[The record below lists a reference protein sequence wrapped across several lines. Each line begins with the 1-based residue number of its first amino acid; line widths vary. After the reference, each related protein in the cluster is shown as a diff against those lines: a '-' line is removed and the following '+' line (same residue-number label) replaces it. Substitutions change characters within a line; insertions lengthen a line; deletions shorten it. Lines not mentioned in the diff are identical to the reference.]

1 MLRLYIPTLPP
12 FSNSYLRWNKTRNTC
27 SRQNALMS
35 TPFLLETREAFKLRT
50 VWWFVEDVTVLGILY
65 AHAQQTYRLQEHPRV
80 TRITNAPIYPL
91 PSHNI
96 HGHRTPP
103 ISILNVLPIDQTTV
117 DTILWD
123 ILINKM
129 PSIPIPHRDHHSP
142 SADWTGNKYH
152 ARRSNIPGQQHNY
165 SNVIQNHALQDWQ
178 CLESGSLDNKLITI
192 LIDTG
197 SSISLMDKQVYY
209 SFSLVPPLQ
218 PTPSSVSSIDD
229 KPLVALGK
237 TAISIAINEAMFQV
251 QLVVTRNV
259 LFSEVLRIDFLR
271 IHGWVISFPTNQLYL
286 TNPSPKPVDSSVNT
300 NHLHNTHTHHPC
312 THLTHTSHTHASLS
326 TPNRPSPIISIEP
339 VTIPARTNII
349 MTTPCA
355 HPRSIAYLSHH
366 SNILLTNQFNT
377 HV

>member
-50 VWWFVEDVTVLGILY
+50 IWWFVEDVTVLGILY

-165 SNVIQNHALQDWQ
+165 SNVIQNHALQDWR

-237 TAISIAINEAMFQV
+237 TAISIAINEAMLQV

-259 LFSEVLRIDFLR
+259 LFSVVLRIDFLR
-271 IHGWVISFPTNQLYL
+271 IHGGVISFPTNQLYL

-300 NHLHNTHTHHPC
+300 NHQHNTHTPPMH
-312 THLTHTSHTHASLS
+312 
-326 TPNRPSPIISIEP
+326 TPNTYLPHSRIS
-339 VTIPARTNII
+339 V
-349 MTTPCA
+349 
-355 HPRSIAYLSHH
+355 HPQPTLSY
-366 SNILLTNQFNT
+366 N
-377 HV
+377 